1 MSLYRELD
9 PMIEHRI
16 QFASKTR
23 DSILL
28 VLTYQAWHIQANIL
42 TSKYRRA
49 QKIVWLY
56 QIPSKF
62 SLTLTLHQQT
72 RHAVL

>member
-49 QKIVWLY
+49 QKIV
-56 QIPSKF
+56 
-62 SLTLTLHQQT
+62 
-72 RHAVL
+72 